1 MAVKVSVTR
10 REEHR
15 RRVFQGRVQRMV
27 VVSGREEVTGDWR
40 KPRDEFSELC
50 CSKNIWITR
59 SRRIRWVKYVARM
72 GRTEVHAGFS

>member
-1 MAVKVSVTR
+1 M
-10 REEHR
+10 
-15 RRVFQGRVQRMV
+15 
-27 VVSGREEVTGDWR
+27 SGREEVTGDWR